1 MWQVLLWLYLI
12 NATLL
17 INHEIDSAYWK
28 EWELFRVPG
37 GIGFFL
43 LLHLPAVF
51 LVLWGLLAVVDQTR
65 AGLVMSLVLAGV
77 GVFAFG
83 IHTYFIKK
91 GHPEFRTWVSQ
102 GILVATLLVSLAQ
115 GWVGFHIWLG

>member
-28 EWELFRVPG
+28 EWELFKVPG
-37 GIGFFL
+37 GIGFFII
-43 LLHLPAVF
+43 LHLPAVF
-51 LVLWGLLAVVDQTR
+51 LILWGLLEVAGQAR
-65 AGLVMSLVLAGV
+65 AGLYMSLVLAVV
-77 GVFAFG
+77 GVFAFV

-102 GILVATLLVSLAQ
+102 GLLVATLLTSLAQ
-115 GWVGFHIWLG
+115 GWVALDLCLG